1 MNPLNTKEV
10 LITLTKNTNNMN
22 AIETFIYTL
31 ETQLKTMPNGYVRET
46 VTACKELAEGIKVI
60 YENNSNIT
68 NQPTNQD

>member
-1 MNPLNTKEV
+1 
-10 LITLTKNTNNMN
+10 MN